1 MEILSLI
8 SLEKE
13 GSLEMPTI
21 IYCSRCSE
29 TISDYFGDEE
39 YFEYGCK
46 YCFDLPFGSF
56 LKERI
61 K

>member
-1 MEILSLI
+1 V
-8 SLEKE
+8 
-13 GSLEMPTI
+13 PTL
-21 IYCSRCSE
+21 IYCSRCGE